1 MTLWLCLAAIFIS
14 ILIGWK
20 YKLNTGI
27 IAMAFAYMIGYF
39 GLGLSVNDVI
49 KFWPVNIVFYLLSI
63 ALLFNYATINGTM
76 DSLGKKLLY
85 WMGGNAKA
93 IPLAIA
99 LVCAVI
105 GGLGAGASTPAIIGP
120 FAFAMALSAGVSPVL
135 TAICIAF
142 GNLLG
147 SNNPY
152 NGYGGVISKNLII
165 ESGSSEKLAMTM
177 SRYIWVNCIFMSL
190 LVIAVFYVLMR
201 GYKTRKVSVEKPA
214 PFSTVQKKTTMV
226 LITAFLL
233 MVVPEILSAWM
244 PLPLLKA
251 LSGIC
256 KPQSVMI
263 FGAVMCAMLHL
274 APEKEVIERVPINTI
289 VMIVGVY
296 MLIKVAAAA
305 GLVEFISAILTST
318 IPRWM
323 VPGTL
328 VLFAAFL
335 SFFSSSTSTVMP
347 LMYPMVP
354 QLAAMLGLNPVM
366 LYSCV
371 FFGGLSTSP
380 SPFSTGGALTIA
392 SCADEKVRETLPNK
406 MIVCSLVIPLITVAA
421 VQMGMF
427 SLFSLPI

>member
-147 SNNPY
+147 SNL
-152 NGYGGVISKNLII
+152 SLIHI
-165 ESGSSEKLAMTM
+165 
-177 SRYIWVNCIFMSL
+177 
-190 LVIAVFYVLMR
+190 
-201 GYKTRKVSVEKPA
+201 
-214 PFSTVQKKTTMV
+214 
-226 LITAFLL
+226 
-233 MVVPEILSAWM
+233 
-244 PLPLLKA
+244 
-251 LSGIC
+251 
-256 KPQSVMI
+256 
-263 FGAVMCAMLHL
+263 
-274 APEKEVIERVPINTI
+274 
-289 VMIVGVY
+289 
-296 MLIKVAAAA
+296 
-305 GLVEFISAILTST
+305 
-318 IPRWM
+318 
-323 VPGTL
+323 
-328 VLFAAFL
+328 
-335 SFFSSSTSTVMP
+335 
-347 LMYPMVP
+347 
-354 QLAAMLGLNPVM
+354 
-366 LYSCV
+366 
-371 FFGGLSTSP
+371 
-380 SPFSTGGALTIA
+380 
-392 SCADEKVRETLPNK
+392 
-406 MIVCSLVIPLITVAA
+406 
-421 VQMGMF
+421 
-427 SLFSLPI
+427 

>member
-1 MTLWLCLAAIFIS
+1 MTLWLCLAAICIS
-14 ILIGWK
+14 ILLGWK
-20 YKLNTGI
+20 LKLNTGI
-27 IAMAFAYMIGYF
+27 IAMAFAYLIGCL

-49 KFWPVNIVFYLLSI
+49 AFWPVNIVFYLISI

-76 DSLGKKLLY
+76 DALGQKLLY

-99 LVCAVI
+99 LVCAIV

-120 FAFAMALSAGVSPVL
+120 FAFAMAISAGVSPVL
-135 TAICIAF
+135 TAICISF

-152 NGYGGVISKNLII
+152 NGYGGVISKHLII
-165 ESGSSEKLAMTM
+165 ENGVEEAAAMAM
-177 SRYIWVNCIFMSL
+177 SRYIWVNCILMSA
-190 LVIAVFYVLMR
+190 LVIAVFYVALH
-201 GYKTRKVSVEKPA
+201 GYKARKVNVEKPA
-214 PFSTVQKKTTMV
+214 PFTPVQRTTAMILV
-226 LITAFLL
+226 AAFLL
-233 MVVPEILSAWM
+233 MVVPEILSAWVQN
-244 PLPLLKA
+244 PVLKA
-251 LSGIC
+251 VSSIC

-263 FGAVMCAMLHL
+263 FGAVLCALLKL
-274 APEKEVIERVPINTI
+274 APEKEVIQRIPINTV

-305 GLVEFISAILTST
+305 GLVEFITSVLTGT
-318 IPRWM
+318 IPRWL
-323 VPGTL
+323 VPGMV

-354 QLAAMLGLNPVM
+354 QLSATLGLNPIM

-371 FFGGLSTSP
+371 FFGGLATSS

-392 SCADEKVRETLPNK
+392 SCADARIRESLPNK
-406 MIVCSLVIPLITVAA
+406 MIVCALVIPLITIIA
-421 VQMGMF
+421 VQLGVF
-427 SLFSLPI
+427 SLFTVS

>member
-1 MTLWLCLAAIFIS
+1 MTLWLCLAAICVS
-14 ILIGWK
+14 ILLGWK
-20 YKLNTGI
+20 LKLNTGI
-27 IAMAFAYMIGYF
+27 IAMAFAYLIGYF

-49 KFWPVNIVFYLLSI
+49 AFWPVNIVFYLLSI

-76 DSLGKKLLY
+76 DALGKKLLY

-99 LVCAVI
+99 LVCAIV

-135 TAICIAF
+135 TAVCIAF

-152 NGYGGVISKNLII
+152 NGYGGVISKHLII
-165 ESGSSEKLAMTM
+165 ENGIEETTAMVM
-177 SRYIWVNCIFMSL
+177 SRYIWLNCIFMSL
-190 LVIAVFYVLMR
+190 LVIAVFYVALR
-201 GYKTRKVSVEKPA
+201 GYKARKVYVDKPT
-214 PFSTVQKKTTMV
+214 PFNAVQKKTAV
-226 LITAFLL
+226 ILIMAFLL
-233 MVVPEILSAWM
+233 MVVPEILASWLQI
-244 PLPLLKA
+244 PVLKT

-263 FGAVMCAMLHL
+263 MGAVVCALLKL

-289 VMIVGVY
+289 IMIVGVY

-305 GLVEFISAILTST
+305 GLVEFISAVLTSE

-323 VPGTL
+323 VPGMV

-354 QLAAMLGLNPVM
+354 QLATALGMNPIM

-371 FFGGLSTSP
+371 FFGGLATSS

-392 SCADEKVRETLPNK
+392 SCADAHVREMLPNK
-406 MIVCSLVIPLITVAA
+406 MIVCSLVIPIITVIA
-421 VQMGMF
+421 VQFGIF
-427 SLFSLPI
+427 SFFSLPL